1 MKFAEKGER
10 QHCSVAPHAECES
23 VCKPG
28 SVLSDHL
35 SVALRCR
42 GAQAASSERPGR
54 PCVFL
59 HGVAPDRVYSADVS
73 PCRGRALISAFPP
86 LPRRRPPRVFAF
98 RAQRKSSLHSAAP
111 PLQNGPAFAGLRF
124 EKEAR
129 GGISLLHLSEG
140 HPWRALPVILAL
152 WSPDFPHALPFG
164 MCPRSLG

>member
-1 MKFAEKGER
+1 MSIGNYLIFRENQRKTEKLRGV
-10 QHCSVAPHAECES
+10 SISLPPLMFKYES

-35 SVALRCR
+35 SVAQRCR

-54 PCVFL
+54 PYRSSTALLRIEFTARTCL
-59 HGVAPDRVYSADVS
+59 HAADGRLS
-73 PCRGRALISAFPP
+73 PPFHPYCPVIRGS
-86 LPRRRPPRVFAF
+86 
-98 RAQRKSSLHSAAP
+98 
-111 PLQNGPAFAGLRF
+111 
-124 EKEAR
+124 
-129 GGISLLHLSEG
+129 GISLLHLSEG